1 MYRLI
6 TEIILG
12 TDMAVHSKILAQAR
26 VELANGDFWQGPDA
40 EGRLLAMKV
49 LMHTADISNAGRPAS
64 KAGMWTRAV
73 YDEFFKQGD
82 AEKEMQ
88 LDVSPLCDRDSVAIA
103 ESQVRFPAQT
113 PTRHVLRIIKCA
125 SFCQNGQLY

>member
-1 MYRLI
+1 LV

-26 VELANGDFWQGPDA
+26 VELASGDFWQGPDA

-49 LMHTADISNAGRPAS
+49 LMHTADISNACRPAA
-64 KAGMWTRAV
+64 KAGMWTQAV

-88 LDVSPLCDRDSVAIA
+88 FDVSPLCDRDSVAIA
-103 ESQVRFPAQT
+103 ESQV
-113 PTRHVLRIIKCA
+113 C
-125 SFCQNGQLY
+125 

>member
-1 MYRLI
+1 MRGVRRLI

-26 VELANGDFWQGPDA
+26 VELTTGDFWQGPDA

-49 LMHTADISNAGRPAS
+49 LMHTADISNACRPAS
-64 KAGMWTRAV
+64 NAGMWTRAV

-88 LDVSPLCDRDSVAIA
+88 LEVSPLCDRDSVAIA
-103 ESQVRFPAQT
+103 ESQVW
-113 PTRHVLRIIKCA
+113 C
-125 SFCQNGQLY
+125 